1 MSITWRNLSTKYFRL
16 KRKEHTDT
24 ENNNNNNSRHWN
36 KHILKKLEKSRKKKK
51 KEGRQ
56 LGRNTRNLNLTGK
69 GSNTLDF
76 YIEKFSTLG
85 TQLKL
90 SHMFCKGVCKR
101 NCVVWCNRN
110 ECDSTTKII
119 FHNIRKTAYLERRD
133 NLSHLK

>member
-1 MSITWRNLSTKYFRL
+1 MLFR
-16 KRKEHTDT
+16 
-24 ENNNNNNSRHWN
+24 S
-36 KHILKKLEKSRKKKK
+36 ILKKLEKSRKKKK

-90 SHMFCKGVCKR
+90 SLICSAKEYVKG
-101 NCVVWCNRN
+101 
-110 ECDSTTKII
+110 I
-119 FHNIRKTAYLERRD
+119 A
-133 NLSHLK
+133 LSGVIEMNATRQR